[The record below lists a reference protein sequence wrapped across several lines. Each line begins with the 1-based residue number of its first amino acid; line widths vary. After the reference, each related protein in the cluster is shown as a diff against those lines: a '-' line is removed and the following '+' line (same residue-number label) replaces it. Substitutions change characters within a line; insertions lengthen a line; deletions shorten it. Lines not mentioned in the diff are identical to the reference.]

1 VPPRPTTS
9 RKPAPPDPPD
19 TGVRDAITWS
29 LCDHSEQVS
38 SRGVTRS
45 RTQVAII
52 GAGPAGLLLG
62 QLLYRQGIDAV
73 ILEARSREYV
83 EARIRAGVLE
93 QGTIEVLRE
102 AGVGERM
109 DREGLPH
116 GGIYINYDGQRHHIP
131 MTELTG
137 GRQVMIYGQTEV
149 VKDLIAARL
158 AAGAPLHF
166 DCADVA
172 VSGLTTD
179 TPTVTYTAG
188 DGTEHELA
196 ADLIAGTDGF
206 HGICRPAIPD
216 PILQTW
222 GREYPFAW
230 LGILADVAPSTD
242 ELIYA
247 QHERGFALHSMR
259 SPTVSRLY
267 IQVPPTEKIED
278 WSDDRIWSELHTRLA
293 TDGWELTEGPVTEKS
308 ITPMRS
314 FVAAPMRHGRLFL
327 AGDAAHIVPPTGAKG
342 LNLAVADVTVLA
354 EAMIA
359 HFTHRAD
366 GGLHE
371 YSDRCTTRVWR
382 AQHFSWWMT
391 TMLHQDPE
399 ADAYALALQRSQL
412 RYTCSSE
419 AAMTSLAE
427 NYVGLPLAETTLV
440 HG

>member
-1 VPPRPTTS
+1 VIR
-9 RKPAPPDPPD
+9 
-19 TGVRDAITWS
+19 
-29 LCDHSEQVS
+29 E
-38 SRGVTRS
+38 

-62 QLLYRQGIDAV
+62 QLLHGQGIESV
-73 ILEARSREYV
+73 ILEARSRAYV

-93 QGTIEVLRE
+93 QGTTEVLRE

-116 GGIYINYDGQRHHIP
+116 GGIYINHEGRRHHIP

-137 GRQVMIYGQTEV
+137 GRGVMIYGQTEV

-158 AAGAPLHF
+158 AADAPLHF
-166 DCADVA
+166 DANDVIVQG
-172 VSGLTTD
+172 VSTGD
-179 TPTVTYTAG
+179 PVVRYTL
-188 DGTEHELA
+188 DGEPHELHCE
-196 ADLIAGTDGF
+196 LIAGCDGF
-206 HGICRPAIPD
+206 HGVCRTAIPD
-216 PILQTW
+216 DLLRTW
-222 GREYPFAW
+222 AREYPFAW

-267 IQVPPTEKIED
+267 IQVDPDEDIAD
-278 WSDDRIWSELHTRLA
+278 WSDDRIWSELHERLA
-293 TDGWELTEGPVTEKS
+293 TDGWELSEGPVIEKS

-314 FVAAPMRHGRLFL
+314 FVAGPMRHGRLLL

-354 EAMIA
+354 EAMIEN
-359 HFTHRAD
+359 FGHRSAT
-366 GGLHE
+366 GLDE
-371 YSDRCTTRVWR
+371 YSDRCTARVWR

-399 ADAYALALQRSQL
+399 ADDYARQLQRSQL

-427 NYVGLPLAETTLV
+427 NYVGLPLAVGGREPV